1 MKKILLIVTSLIVI
15 FIAVVVVLTV
25 TQSKYSPIA
34 FCYPSDRLIE
44 KSPEYTDHIPLTANG
59 FKKLVMDDTMHYKIV
74 VIYSYCCGP
83 CREYMRDIYIPIYK
97 TLDTS
102 EYKMYFVLDNCG
114 SLPWNAD
121 YMREYGIEDLYYFR
135 DDDSMFYEKTR
146 YNLENIINYVT
157 QPKIAF
163 NSCSGLPKTLLID
176 KDGNIKQLVEVYNN
190 TVVIT
195 PYDLWNMVNIDYLT
209 INDLNYDKIDTNVYD
224 SEYPIDLSMVDT
236 VSFRTYK
243 PKTKQMRYCTP
254 DGVCM

>member
-1 MKKILLIVTSLIVI
+1 MKKFYILVSVAIII
-15 FIAVVVVLTV
+15 VVLTTNCFHSRYSLIKDCRPNERV
-25 TQSKYSPIA
+25 IKNSSK
-34 FCYPSDRLIE
+34 
-44 KSPEYTDHIPLTANG
+44 YTDHTPLTASDLRNML
-59 FKKLVMDDTMHYKIV
+59 KNDTSHYKIV
-74 VIYSYCCGP
+74 IIYSYCCGP